1 VKSNSKILYKAFTGY
16 QQDILLHDFLKLRTK
31 ESSKNSRVQT
41 VTIPCRGLQPVIL
54 WGWPRFTKAFDHKIY
69 LNNIPTVTMK
79 IFLQD
84 IFGTVEI
91 GIENMVQQFYSMNAE
106 AGFKG
111 ISSAGGI
118 CVK

>member
-1 VKSNSKILYKAFTGY
+1 
-16 QQDILLHDFLKLRTK
+16 
-31 ESSKNSRVQT
+31 
-41 VTIPCRGLQPVIL
+41 
-54 WGWPRFTKAFDHKIY
+54 
-69 LNNIPTVTMK
+69 MK

-118 CVK
+118 CVKSCTPAEICACQLRANIRIPLEFQLHDI